1 LAAPIE
7 ENGDIMAKA
16 LGIGNIAVVII
27 TGIIM
32 VIGASSVMVVMENM
46 MVTDMTTGIMN
57 KVSSI

>member
-7 ENGDIMAKA
+7 ENGDIMVKA
-16 LGIGNIAVVII
+16 GGIGKVVGII
-27 TGIIM
+27 TDIIM

>member
-1 LAAPIE
+1 
-7 ENGDIMAKA
+7 MAKA

-27 TGIIM
+27 TEIIM